1 MMYGNAYKV
10 GDYVRLVNILKH
22 KKFPVGIIESID
34 GAYIMVHTPVPD
46 ETPKDRCVWEVYDNE
61 IVHLTEQEYFKALLN
76 GDNIE

>member
-1 MMYGNAYKV
+1 MTKV

-22 KKFPVGIIESID
+22 KKFPVGVVERID
-34 GAYIMVHTPVPD
+34 GFYIHVHTPVSD

-61 IVHLTEQEYFKALLN
+61 IVHITEQEYFKALLN